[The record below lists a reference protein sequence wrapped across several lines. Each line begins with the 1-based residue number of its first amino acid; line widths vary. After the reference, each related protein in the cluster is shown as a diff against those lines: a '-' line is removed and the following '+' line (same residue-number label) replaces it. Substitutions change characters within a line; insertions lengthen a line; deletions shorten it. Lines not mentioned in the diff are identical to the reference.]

1 MKKTFLV
8 CAWLL
13 LSLQPAA
20 GTAEVRIGVSS
31 AGRKMIFNEA
41 PAQRARRLS
50 ARFVPVPSA
59 DISLAIDRHAD
70 AQQIDPRLVRAVI
83 QVESGYNHRA
93 RSNKGAMGLM
103 QLMPGTASQLR
114 VQNPY
119 DPDENVRGGTQYLRK
134 MIDRFGRLDLAVAA
148 YNAGPGAVEKY
159 KGIPPYRETKDYV
172 RRVLSLYQGGE
183 PTLSITPVVAPT
195 VAPAVASFRPAAGPA
210 KTAAAA
216 AAPIPGLRKPYIT
229 RNAQNR
235 IVLTTALDPKP

>member
-1 MKKTFLV
+1 MKKTILV
-8 CAWLL
+8 CACLCFALWP
-13 LSLQPAA
+13 SAGAA
-20 GTAEVRIGVSS
+20 DVRIGVSS
-31 AGRKMIFNEA
+31 AGRTMIFNEA

-50 ARFVPVPSA
+50 NRFVPIPSA
-59 DISLAIDRHAD
+59 DISVAIDRHSD

-103 QLMPGTASQLR
+103 QLMPGTASQMR
-114 VQNPY
+114 VRNAY

-172 RRVLSLYQGGE
+172 RRVFALYQGEQAGK
-183 PTLSITPVVAPT
+183 PTLSI
-195 VAPAVASFRPAAGPA
+195 APAAASLRLAANPASPRAAAGPG
-210 KTAAAA
+210 TL
-216 AAPIPGLRKPYIT
+216 PLTGLRKPYIT

-235 IVLTTALDPKP
+235 IVLTTALDPKR